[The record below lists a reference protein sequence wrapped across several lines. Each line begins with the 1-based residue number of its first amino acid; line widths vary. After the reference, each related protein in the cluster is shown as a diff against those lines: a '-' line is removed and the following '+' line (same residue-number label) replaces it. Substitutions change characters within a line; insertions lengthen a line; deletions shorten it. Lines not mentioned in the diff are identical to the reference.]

1 MKTKLAVI
9 FILTV
14 ILAVGCTSKKGPK
27 LDGHWMASWES
38 SGGEIPAD
46 MYIKTTENGEIE
58 AEVHNDTEIVKF
70 DRVLKTENHIDFYI
84 DRYEC
89 MISAD
94 LSEDGMSMTGEWSK
108 QTGTPNQMPFSAIK
122 GDIERFPIEKYNPE
136 PNDALLKD
144 ISGAWKVRF
153 EGDKYDSMGLFR
165 QEGDRVTGTIRA
177 IDGDFRFLE
186 GIYRNGLL
194 LLSSFNGTWVFIF
207 RAEMDE
213 QGLMKGYWARG
224 PKPAVNWTA
233 TKEEPDYPDTWELTK
248 LSNDDGVLSFSYP
261 TADDSEQ
268 VISSSDPRFKG
279 KPFLAAFYLSGCP
292 NCHDSAEILSQL
304 SKEFKG
310 RDFEMAFIFYELTD
324 RIERI
329 KARVKLFLE
338 EHDLPYPGLYSLA
351 MSKKEIVQEIPDF
364 RNFYAWPTVVFY
376 NSEGKV
382 AAIHTGVDGPATG
395 EYHQKL
401 IDQYRTKIEELLSP
415 TE

>member
-1 MKTKLAVI
+1 MKTKLAII
-9 FILTV
+9 FILTIIMTV
-14 ILAVGCTSKKGPK
+14 SCTSKKEPK
-27 LDGHWMASWES
+27 LDGHWRAAWES

-46 MYIKTTENGEIE
+46 MYIETTENGEIE

-70 DRVLKTENHIDFYI
+70 DRVLKTGNHIDFYI

-108 QTGTPNQMPFSAIK
+108 QSGTPNQMPFSAIK
-122 GDIERFPIEKYNPE
+122 GNIERFPVEKYNPE
-136 PNDALLKD
+136 PNEALLKD

-213 QGLMKGYWARG
+213 QGLMNGYWARG

-233 TKEEPDYPDTWELTK
+233 TKEESDYPDTWELTK
-248 LSNDDGVLSFSYP
+248 LANDNGVLIFSYP

-268 VISSSDPRFKG
+268 VISSLDQKFKG
-279 KPFLAAFYLSGCP
+279 KPFLAAFYLTGCP

-310 RDFEMAFIFYELTD
+310 RDFEMVFIFYELTD
-324 RIERI
+324 KIESI

-338 EHDLPYPGLYSLA
+338 DHDLPYPGLYSLA
-351 MSKKEIVQEIPDF
+351 MSKQEIVQEIPDF
-364 RNFYAWPTVVFY
+364 KNFYAWPTVVFY
-376 NSEGKV
+376 DSEGKV

-395 EYHQKL
+395 DHHQKL
-401 IDQYRTKIEELLSP
+401 IDQYRTKIEELFSP